1 MVSNSTPLVS
11 IVMPA
16 FDAGQYIA
24 ESIQSVLE
32 QRVSDWELI
41 VVDDGSTDNTSEVVA
56 RFTDPRIR
64 LLRRENGGQA
74 AARNTGI
81 RHSSAPV
88 VAFLDADDLW
98 LPEKLAR
105 QLDILQQTNAD
116 LVYSDG
122 FVFYDDGSPERADF
136 FAVVPGRVDGPT
148 MFRLL
153 YDRNRI
159 ATLSVVVQRQALER
173 AGFFVESRRFQN
185 CEDYDLWLRLAHAGC
200 SFYGLSDKL
209 MRYRRHSAST
219 THLESSMLAP
229 MIEVVK
235 EHSGGVNARVAR
247 RRIRGLY
254 RDLVTALLAE
264 NDLTGARER
273 MRQFA
278 AWDRRG
284 LVTMC
289 QSVLL
294 RLWPAR
300 FNPVSRKCLY
310 RIEWRITNLMD
321 KLRSGGPGF
330 SL

>member
-1 MVSNSTPLVS
+1 MKRLVS

-16 FDAGQYIA
+16 FNAERHIA
-24 ESIQSVLE
+24 ESIQTVLE
-32 QRVSDWELI
+32 QTFVDWELI
-41 VVDDGSTDNTSEVVA
+41 VVDDGSTDSTAEVVA
-56 RFTDPRIR
+56 RYQADDPRIH
-64 LLRRENGGQA
+64 LVRRDNGGQA

-81 RHSSAPV
+81 RHSSAPL

-98 LPEKLAR
+98 LPEKLER

-122 FVFYDDGSPERADF
+122 YVFYDDGSSERADF
-136 FAVVPGRVDGPT
+136 FAIVPGAVDGPT

-153 YDRNRI
+153 YAGNRI

-173 AGFFVESRRFQN
+173 VGFFVESRRFQN

-200 SFYGLSDKL
+200 NFYGLGDKL

-235 EHSGGVNARVAR
+235 EHSEGVNPRVAR

-273 MRQFA
+273 MRQFV

-289 QSVLL
+289 QKLLL
-294 RLWPAR
+294 RFSPAR
-300 FNPVSRKCLY
+300 FNLISRKCLY

-321 KLRSGGPGF
+321 KLRAE
-330 SL
+330 